1 MISERF
7 KRRDFLALGFILK
20 SISKKLLIKKEVIF
34 PFYSFIFSLFKCKM
48 LWYWLNLLLIMLKF
62 LL

>member
-20 SISKKLLIKKEVIF
+20 SISKNLFKEVIF